1 MPTRPGAAE
10 EIKIKCQ
17 LNYYHFRCNPG
28 TGFSYS
34 SSPPKEERIHADP
47 TRGSREN
54 RKVPSELAI
63 TSDVN
68 LARVLLFFYAP
79 EGKRVHSNSD
89 RSNHYLRHL
98 TNMALDF
105 ARPQTQ

>member
-1 MPTRPGAAE
+1 M
-10 EIKIKCQ
+10 
-17 LNYYHFRCNPG
+17 NYYYFRCNPG

-47 TRGSREN
+47 TRGSRGNKNKSVE
-54 RKVPSELAI
+54 RIIIV
-63 TSDVN
+63 SDVN

-89 RSNHYLRHL
+89 RSNHYLKKL
-98 TNMALDF
+98 ENMALDF

>member
-1 MPTRPGAAE
+1 M
-10 EIKIKCQ
+10 
-17 LNYYHFRCNPG
+17 
-28 TGFSYS
+28 
-34 SSPPKEERIHADP
+34 HADP

-54 RKVPSELAI
+54 KNKSVEKTSI
-63 TSDVN
+63 ISDVN

-98 TNMALDF
+98 KNMALDF